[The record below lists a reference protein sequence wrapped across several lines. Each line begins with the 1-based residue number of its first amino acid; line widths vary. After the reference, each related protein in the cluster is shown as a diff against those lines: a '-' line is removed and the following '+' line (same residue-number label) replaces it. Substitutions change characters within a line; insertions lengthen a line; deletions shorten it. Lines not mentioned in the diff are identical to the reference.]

1 MATTAFSKA
10 VRKRL
15 IDLDQSPDWL
25 CEKVSEKTGKYFDS
39 SYLSKIL
46 RGVLRTPRMVEAIC
60 EILDLPEEGKEG
72 EP

>member
-1 MATTAFSKA
+1 MGTTAFSKT

-46 RGVLRTPRMVEAIC
+46 RGVLKTPSMVKAIC
-60 EILDLPEEGKEG
+60 EILELEKGGTE
-72 EP
+72 